1 MPKHFDRSSLV
12 ALGCIW
18 LITLSLYI
26 LMHCISPLLPDLIA
40 AFSLSH
46 SMGGLLYA
54 IPVLMIAL
62 FSFPLGILSDRIGME
77 ASIGY
82 GIAIAVVASFF
93 RTFSA
98 SFGLLVIS
106 TVVFGLGFAFC
117 FPNLPK
123 LVKERFP
130 PQFSG
135 TVTGIYTTAIPL
147 GTGLAMVLSRPIL
160 AATGNWQNVL
170 LVWSLCAIP
179 AIALWWMVGRQSV
192 RRGAQPSW
200 KSVPPV
206 MSEPTTEPMRV
217 EGALNRASSA
227 PVLGE
232 DQAQCVLKQET
243 GSGWSGNL
251 LWSIAVCGLL
261 LALLNLIFYCTI
273 GWLPTYLIE
282 RGWAATRAATAT
294 SFISFL
300 EIPGMFFMPL
310 VSEWIGRRRL
320 MIISS
325 FALMAICSI
334 TVALDPS
341 LSWFTVPA
349 FGITMG
355 GVFSLLLSLPVQLVE
370 ARKVGRA
377 AGAIISI
384 GYAGALIGPPAA
396 GYLRDLT
403 GNFTAAFLV
412 TAFCG
417 LLAAGLSYAL
427 PKYRSH
433 H

>member
-1 MPKHFDRSSLV
+1 ML

-18 LITLSLYI
+18 LITLALYI
-26 LMHCISPLLPDLIA
+26 LMHCIAPLLPDLIA
-40 AFSLSH
+40 TFSLSH

-77 ASIGY
+77 VSIGY
-82 GIAIAVVASFF
+82 GIAIAIAASFF

-130 PQFSG
+130 PQLSG
-135 TVTGIYTTAIPL
+135 TVTGIYTTAIPF

-160 AATGNWQNVL
+160 AATGHWQNVL
-170 LVWSLCAIP
+170 LVWSLCAVP
-179 AIALWWMVGRQSV
+179 AIVLWWIVGRQNV
-192 RRGAQPSW
+192 KQGVQPRS
-200 KSVPPV
+200 KAAPPATV
-206 MSEPTTEPMRV
+206 EPPAEELDALKEKR
-217 EGALNRASSA
+217 EGGLSGGL
-227 PVLGE
+227 LG
-232 DQAQCVLKQET
+232 T
-243 GSGWSGNL
+243 IG
-251 LWSIAVCGLL
+251 VCGLL

-282 RGWAATRAATAT
+282 RGWVATMAATAT

-310 VSEWIGRRRL
+310 LSEWTGKRRF
-320 MIISS
+320 IIILS
-325 FALMAICSI
+325 FVLMALCSV
-334 TVALDPS
+334 TVAADPS
-341 LSWFTVPA
+341 MSWFTVPV

-355 GVFSLLLSLPVQLVE
+355 GVFSLLLSLPVELVE

-384 GYAGALIGPPAA
+384 GYAGALVGPPVA

-403 GNFTAAFLV
+403 GNFVVAFLV
-412 TAFCG
+412 TASCG

-427 PKYRSH
+427 PKQRSH
-433 H
+433 Q